1 MKKSTVMLLACAVLA
16 LPAAAEITARKERVG
31 GSRNLDV
38 IRLDGTTLH
47 GAVFAT
53 GSVDLGETGRVV
65 YNRPILRWA
74 TDRSLGRTRLVPGSR
89 WEGTE

>member
-1 MKKSTVMLLACAVLA
+1 M
-16 LPAAAEITARKERVG
+16 IDD
-31 GSRNLDV
+31 GSV
-38 IRLDGTTLH
+38 ALDGTTLH

-65 YNRPILRWA
+65 YNRSILRWA
-74 TDRSLGRTRLVPGSR
+74 TDRSLVRTRLVPGSR